1 MEHKV
6 YYGHQVEDIEKLWN
20 ERADMNTKIVVDIDK
35 LCTKIEEDWING

>member
-20 ERADMNTKIVVDIDK
+20 TRVNEVKYVVNVND
-35 LCTKIEEDWING
+35 LCNKIEEDWING